1 MVSKYKELSRADRFE
16 LQILARLTIEENGG
30 GGETYLCN
38 TLNISLSGALV
49 ETGSMIPI
57 GSLLRYSFSVPGV
70 NRTVD
75 ITGEVVRDERN
86 SFAARKAR
94 PDGEAEPAN
103 ARKLIKYGIM
113 FLDMKDEDRLVIEGY
128 LMLNK
133 KSPVEAKRTEVL
145 GRRPN

>member
-70 NRTVD
+70 NRTVE
-75 ITGEVVRDERN
+75 ITGEVVRGERN
-86 SFAARKAR
+86 SFAAHKGR
-94 PDGEAEPAN
+94 PDGEAELAN

-113 FLDMKDEDRLVIEGY
+113 FLDMKDDDRNVIEGY

-133 KSPVEAKRTEVL
+133 KCHVEVKRTETL
-145 GRRPN
+145 GRRSN